1 MKKITLLLL
10 AALGFIQVNAQKLPA
25 VQTTSLRAP
34 ANIKI
39 DGKTADWDD
48 KFEAKNPTTDL
59 LYTLANDDKKL
70 YLVAQTDVETVIK
83 RITNGGI
90 KLVIQKNGSKS
101 EIGAAT
107 VKFPYRQ
114 KGAAILTF
122 SFLPSTAIRVTHF
135 KNGNTTTT
143 VKGMQPL
150 SKDEEEKMADS
161 LTKEYNKKLIGN
173 LKWIYTH
180 GITAVDSL
188 IPIYNDKGIEA
199 AVLFDN
205 NKAYT
210 YELAIDLKT
219 LGLSAANGDK
229 FSYHLIV
236 NAEPNKYA
244 VTLSNGIWMPGVT
257 EETKQQVEALY
268 APFGATTDFWGEYT
282 LAK

>member
-1 MKKITLLLL
+1 MKKTVLFLLVTF
-10 AALGFIQVNAQKLPA
+10 GFLQANAQSLPK
-25 VQTTSLRAP
+25 VQQVSVKAP

-39 DGKTADWDD
+39 DGKTADWGD

-101 EIGAAT
+101 EIGAVT

-114 KGAAILTF
+114 KGAATLTF

-150 SKDEEEKMADS
+150 SKDEEEKMIDS
-161 LTKEYNKKLIGN
+161 LMKEYNKKLIGN

-180 GITAVDSL
+180 GITDIDSL

-199 AVLFDN
+199 AVLFDK
-205 NKAYT
+205 KAYT

-268 APFGATTDFWGEYT
+268 TPFGATTDFWGEYT